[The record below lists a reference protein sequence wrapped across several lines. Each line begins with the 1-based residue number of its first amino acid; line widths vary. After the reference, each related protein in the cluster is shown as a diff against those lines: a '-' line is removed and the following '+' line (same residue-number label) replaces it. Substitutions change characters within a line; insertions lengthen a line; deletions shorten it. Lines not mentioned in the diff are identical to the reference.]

1 MDEGALD
8 HCITKVNGY
17 YVNCDTSS
25 FLQFQGSQAGIFSD
39 LSAGESFPLRIVP
52 QAGPAVSPTDKTR
65 KDGALSPVT
74 SEKNSYPIIVSNGVI
89 V

>member
-1 MDEGALD
+1 MDEGTLN

-17 YVNCDTSS
+17 DVDCDTSS
-25 FLQFQGSQAGIFSD
+25 FLQFQGSQAGLFSD
-39 LSAGESFPLRIVP
+39 LSPGESFPL
-52 QAGPAVSPTDKTR
+52 PASGGISPTDKPR

-74 SEKNSYPIIVSNGVI
+74 SEKHSYPTREIDGVI